1 MYKHVGAHV
10 QASTLLVSV
19 NVHIM
24 YMRSCRHAAVAC
36 TCIYYSAS
44 VQVGAESFVPI
55 QSYQNRANVCS
66 KLGLARLALWR
77 LAWHGI
83 QAMYAAGK

>member
-1 MYKHVGAHV
+1 M
-10 QASTLLVSV
+10 

-36 TCIYYSAS
+36 TCIYSAS

-55 QSYQNRANVCS
+55 QSNQNRANVCS

-83 QAMYAAGK
+83 QAMCAADK